1 MAQGRY
7 HWSKSAPPARFI
19 VINAIASVPWLLVL
33 LFPRPTTAILAVIA
47 TAFFIYVEKYKK
59 MTVEAYLR
67 SIGLFLT
74 GRVKAT
80 TNLLKE
86 LAK

>member
-7 HWSKSAPPARFI
+7 HWSKSAPPVRFF
-19 VINAIASVPWLLVL
+19 VINAFAAVPWLLLL
-33 LFPRPTTAILAVIA
+33 LFPGLTLLCIAVA
-47 TAFFIYVEKYKK
+47 WTSFLVYVEKFKK
-59 MTVEAYLR
+59 MSLISYMR
-67 SIGLFLT
+67 SIGVFLT

-80 TNLLKE
+80 TSILKE

>member
-19 VINAIASVPWLLVL
+19 VINAIAAVPWLFVL
-33 LFPRPTTAILAVIA
+33 LFPRPITAIVAVIA
-47 TAFFIYVEKYKK
+47 TVFFVYIEKYKK
-59 MTVEAYLR
+59 MTVGAYMR
-67 SIGLFLT
+67 SVGLFLT

>member
-7 HWSKSAPPARFI
+7 HWSKSAPPTRFF
-19 VINAIASVPWLLVL
+19 VINAVAAVPWLLLL
-33 LFPRPTTAILAVIA
+33 LFPGLTMLCIAIGL
-47 TAFFIYVEKYKK
+47 TAFLIYVEKFKK
-59 MTVEAYLR
+59 LTVKAYMR
-67 SIGLFLT
+67 SLGIFLT

-80 TNLLKE
+80 TNILKE